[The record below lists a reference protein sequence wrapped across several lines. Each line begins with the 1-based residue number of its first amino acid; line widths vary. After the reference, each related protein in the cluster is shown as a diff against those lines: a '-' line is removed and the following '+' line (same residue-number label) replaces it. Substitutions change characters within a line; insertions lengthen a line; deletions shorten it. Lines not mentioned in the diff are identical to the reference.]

1 MFPKI
6 LKTMYWKN
14 KNAVLLILIINIAL
28 LICHHYSPDSTQEVE
43 KSIEQ
48 NISKGEDNKESNSKS
63 KSR

>member
-6 LKTMYWKN
+6 FKTMYWKTA
-14 KNAVLLILIINIAL
+14 NAVLLILITNVAL
-28 LICHHYSPDSTQEVE
+28 LICHHYSSDSAQEIE